1 MRTIRPINFGFA
13 LFCLFLS
20 NWIASGQAPAQNQPT
35 QSRAEYCQASSSDG
49 ATIYFSDV
57 FESNVPSNVIVS
69 GGIENLFGAYLEQPY
84 KYKSSP
90 VTPVV
95 CAIAQSSAAS
105 EQDKKQ
111 VQAGYTMRGKPFVE
125 THWKLSRQQAAALA
139 AVPLGPQCYDSNDL
153 KTPGCEQILHP
164 AKPAGVG
171 SPSTPSASAA
181 ANPNAILYEL
191 CRAVT
196 SVMTGGKR
204 TTYFSDIMPRA
215 NINDADYSAAFAA
228 FLAKKYGPQYVTP
241 ECGASRSQAEAR
253 NWMEEGWWKVN
264 PNFSTAVQTGWIY
277 LPASTPTS
285 PAPAPAA
292 SSTPITSYTVC
303 VASDAPIAYVS
314 AAFPVTSMNNPAW
327 TNGFTQF
334 LAQNYSYKGRVG
346 CNNMDA
352 EHAPTFLKN
361 RIAGLRANKKQV
373 VETGWT
379 YGSPA
384 TAPAATA
391 SPVRPVQAD
400 QAPPTQPPAT
410 TAHNIGQHGAAGG
423 EEALP
428 NLYGICQAISDPH
441 TAYFSAPF
449 LVHNGN
455 SSNWEQAF
463 AQFLQ
468 TKYKYS
474 ANVGCIRSGSLADAQ
489 AYLKQLDDAMRP
501 TKKIVDTG
509 WEYKQ

>member
-20 NWIASGQAPAQNQPT
+20 NSIASGLAPAQNQPT
-35 QSRAEYCQASSSDG
+35 ESRKGYCKAWSSDQ

-57 FESNVPSNVIVS
+57 FEIDVPYNL
-69 GGIENLFGAYLEQPY
+69 GTRGIEDLFEAYLKQSYRYNSTPN
-84 KYKSSP
+84 
-90 VTPVV
+90 TPVILV
-95 CAIAQSSAAS
+95 LSENFAAAEKGKQQDQAQYTTMG
-105 EQDKKQ
+105 KQ
-111 VQAGYTMRGKPFVE
+111 LVE
-125 THWKLSRQQAAALA
+125 TRWKLSRQQAAAVSLTPA
-139 AVPLGPQCYDSNDL
+139 PPQCYDALDAE
-153 KTPGCEQILHP
+153 KPGCKEILHP
-164 AKPAGVG
+164 
-171 SPSTPSASAA
+171 STPGASAA
-181 ANPNAILYEL
+181 ANPNPFPYEL
-191 CRAVT
+191 CRALT

-215 NINDADYSAAFAA
+215 NINDSDYSAAFAA
-228 FLAKKYGPQYVTP
+228 FLAKKYGLQYVTP

-264 PNFSTAVQTGWIY
+264 PNFSIAVQTGWTY
-277 LPASTPTS
+277 SPASTPAS

-303 VASDAPIAYVS
+303 VAGDASTAYVS
-314 AAFPVTSMNNPAW
+314 AAFAVTKMDGPAW
-327 TNGFTQF
+327 SNAFAQF
-334 LAQNYSYKGRVG
+334 LAQKYSYKGRAG

-361 RIAGLRANKKQV
+361 RIAGLRADKKRV

-379 YGSPA
+379 YGSSAAA
-384 TAPAATA
+384 TAATA
-391 SPVRPVQAD
+391 SPVRPVQAA
-400 QAPPTQPPAT
+400 QAPSTPPPAT
-410 TAHNIGQHGAAGG
+410 TAYNTGQPSAAAG
-423 EEALP
+423 EKALP

-449 LVHNGN
+449 LVHDGN
-455 SSNWEQAF
+455 SSKWEQPF
-463 AQFLQ
+463 ARFLQ
-468 TKYKYS
+468 TQYKYS
-474 ANVGCIRSGSLADAQ
+474 ANVSCIRSGSLADAH
-489 AYLKQLDDAMRP
+489 AYLKQLDDALRP